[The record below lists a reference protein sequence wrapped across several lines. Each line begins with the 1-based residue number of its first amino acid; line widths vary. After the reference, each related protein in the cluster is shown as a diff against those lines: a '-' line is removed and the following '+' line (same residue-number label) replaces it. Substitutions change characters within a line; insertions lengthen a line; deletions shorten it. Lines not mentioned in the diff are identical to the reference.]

1 MQLNPMD
8 LLYGLLP
15 ESNGFTLRIITGI
28 RRIYLTNYYRIP
40 TDLLY
45 RLLPESAGFTWR
57 IITGILR
64 IYFTDY
70 YWNAVFR

>member
-15 ESNGFTLRIITGI
+15 ESNGFTLQIITGI
-28 RRIYLTNYYRIP
+28 RRIYLTDYYRNP

-45 RLLPESAGFTWR
+45 GLLLECRFPV
-57 IITGILR
+57 I
-64 IYFTDY
+64 
-70 YWNAVFR
+70 